1 MTLLPHWLDGKA
13 YTAETTRQMPVHN
26 PATGQIIHQI
36 ALADVALVN
45 QAVASAKNAFHEWSA
60 TPAIKRARIMF
71 KYKTLLDQNID
82 VLARLVSEEHG
93 KLLNDAKGSVL
104 RGIEVVELA
113 CGAPQLLK
121 GWFSENVAT
130 DVDCTSMRQALGV
143 CVGITP
149 FNFPAMIPLWMF
161 PLALVCGNTFVLK
174 PSEKT
179 PSCPLKLVE
188 LLYEAGLPDG
198 VLNLI
203 HGDKVAVDALITHPD
218 VAAVSFVGSSTV
230 AEYVH
235 NTGTQHGKRVQAFGG
250 AKNHAVVMPDADLDQ
265 TAEAIAGAAFGS
277 AGERCMALSIAV
289 VVGDK
294 TADLLVEKLTARSQR
309 VTLGALEDK
318 NAEMGPLISREHLNK
333 VTDYVALGC
342 TEGASLLVDGREK
355 NVTQSVNAAGY
366 YLGACLFDH
375 VTADMRIYQEEIFGP
390 VLGIVRV
397 NTFAE
402 ALELVNAHP
411 YGNGTAIFTRDG
423 DTARTYASQVQ
434 VGMVGIN
441 VPIPVPAPFH
451 AFGGWKKSIFADIA
465 MHGTESIQFFTR
477 LKTVT
482 TRWLSHDMRDNNAFN
497 MTSFSEET
505 TPKED
510 K

>member
-1 MTLLPHWLDGKA
+1 MSVIPHWLNGQAFVDNHA
-13 YTAETTRQMPVHN
+13 PLLPVHN
-26 PATGQIIHQI
+26 PATGEVLRHVG
-36 ALADVALVN
+36 LAN
-45 QAVASAKNAFHEWSA
+45 QALIDQAVQQAKQAFPEWSA
-60 TPAIKRARIMF
+60 TPAIKRARLMF

-93 KLLNDAKGSVL
+93 KLLADARGSVL

-121 GWFSENVAT
+121 GWFSENVAN
-130 DVDCTSMRQALGV
+130 DVDCHSMRQALGV

-174 PSEKT
+174 PSEKD
-179 PSCPLKLVE
+179 PSCPVKLVE
-188 LLYEAGLPDG
+188 LMHEAGLPAG
-198 VLNLI
+198 VLNLV

-218 VAAVSFVGSSTV
+218 VAAISFVGSSVV
-230 AEYVH
+230 AKH
-235 NTGTQHGKRVQAFGG
+235 IHQTGIAHGKRVQAFGG

-289 VVGDK
+289 AVGDD
-294 TADLLVEKLTARSQR
+294 TADRLIAKLTARTAQVS
-309 VTLGALEDK
+309 LGARDEGAD
-318 NAEMGPLISREHLNK
+318 MGPLISREHLAK
-333 VTDYVALGC
+333 VKDYVQVGC
-342 TEGASLLVDGREK
+342 DEGATLLVDGRLQQPAQADYH
-355 NVTQSVNAAGY
+355 NGY
-366 YLGACLFDH
+366 YMGACLFDQ
-375 VTADMRIYQEEIFGP
+375 VTPQMRIYQEEIFGP
-390 VLGIVRV
+390 VLGVVRV
-397 NTFAE
+397 NSFME
-402 ALELVNAHP
+402 AIQLVNDHP

-423 DTARTYASQVQ
+423 DTARTYANLVQ

-451 AFGGWKKSIFADIA
+451 AFGGWKQSIYGDIA
-465 MHGTESIQFFTR
+465 MHGTESIQFFTK

-482 TRWLSHDMRDNNAFN
+482 TRWPSHELREHNAFT
-497 MTSFSEET
+497 MTSHS
-505 TPKED
+505 
-510 K
+510 